1 MNFCIQ
7 VSGLQ
12 TNIYMTSLL
21 EVVEEEGEIYPCE
34 CHEQLLRIRIR
45 DPPQPPSSSRTDKH
59 QQRVSAKAPPGVN
72 NTGSTDRRQ
81 HRQPGGGS
89 GGGGYT
95 ATRMTNGTDSLGSE
109 MEDDDDQLSSVG
121 SECPS
126 NNSEESEESSESD
139 SGTPSTFK
147 CLDCLRYLCDDCAEL
162 HSQNEIRASG
172 DPHRVAPLSEVHACE
187 DSTEPYLYCPS
198 HAGQR
203 LRFYCRD
210 CESAICISCTDIE
223 HRHHNTARLHHA
235 VMEHRVAL
243 RQLLDRVLCKVPL
256 LESAFEG
263 VSETLSQLHLSR
275 DEAEHSITMS
285 FAGLQAALETR
296 QNQLLDALDSA
307 CKTKS
312 ESLRDQSEELSEY
325 LSEIRSS
332 CEFVSRALSV
342 GSDTEVLMVR
352 KQLGDRLEALST
364 SAMTNSAATSSV
376 SLPASVGLSLS
387 VSPRGSGSGRGRP
400 SDLQFPAGRRQQL
413 NKGAPLSVP
422 SVRSGVCQ
430 NEDTEYWSH
439 FRMQRSSLEIVV
451 SPVREES
458 SQRPGMAMP
467 RWQTGLSLPG
477 DQSEELSEYLSEIR
491 SSCEF
496 VSRALS
502 VGSDTEVLM
511 VRKQLGDRLEALS
524 TSAMTNSA
532 ATSSVSLPA
541 SVGLSL
547 SVSPSPSPSPSPAG
561 SLDVKGR
568 PASVVDLFPRGNSHI
583 AFHPSEVESVRTRIL
598 NIGAIS
604 ECSAVPWRSSCH
616 PYGKNRRSDPEWR
629 CLAGR
634 PCRVLVKLSDFR
646 GEPAT
651 SGGALDVL
659 KADLQPAHPMV
670 GRPPT
675 QIDPVRP
682 GELEVSFSLPTEGDY
697 FLGLTLFDH
706 HINGS
711 PIKPAH
717 PMVGRPPTQIDPVR
731 PGELEV
737 SFSLPTEGDY
747 FLGLTLFDHHINGS
761 PIKVIAIRDDDSSS
775 GDRPAS
781 KLARTSAANRL
792 SVSSSV
798 PGGLCGSHSANAGSS
813 VRSRRTSRS
822 SLGSA
827 MSMSGNP
834 RKLVAVVPDDLLG
847 RIGRKGRAVGEFA
860 NPQGVCCLPEGT
872 IAVSDSNNQCVQ
884 VFTEKGECVL
894 RFGTRGRGVG
904 QLQRP
909 TGISTLPNGNFVI
922 ADYENRC
929 LSVFDASGKFLS
941 RVGVNKLLGPKGVM
955 TDSEGR
961 IIAVDNKGSCV
972 VVFSGENGKIL
983 NRFGTRGLQASQ
995 LAGPHYV
1002 ALTHRGQMVV
1012 SDFHNHCIKVFDK
1025 TGKYAFGF
1033 GSNGEGNGQFNAP
1046 TGVVVDNLDNI
1057 IVADWGNSRLQVFDY
1072 QGTFMGYINS
1082 HTDPLYGPQDLSITT
1097 AGVVVA
1103 VDSGNHCVK
1112 LLDNKYG
1119 I

>member
-1 MNFCIQ
+1 
-7 VSGLQ
+7 
-12 TNIYMTSLL
+12 
-21 EVVEEEGEIYPCE
+21 
-34 CHEQLLRIRIR
+34 
-45 DPPQPPSSSRTDKH
+45 
-59 QQRVSAKAPPGVN
+59 
-72 NTGSTDRRQ
+72 
-81 HRQPGGGS
+81 
-89 GGGGYT
+89 
-95 ATRMTNGTDSLGSE
+95 
-109 MEDDDDQLSSVG
+109 
-121 SECPS
+121 
-126 NNSEESEESSESD
+126 NSEESEESSESD

-387 VSPRGSGSGRGRP
+387 VSP
-400 SDLQFPAGRRQQL
+400 
-413 NKGAPLSVP
+413 
-422 SVRSGVCQ
+422 
-430 NEDTEYWSH
+430 
-439 FRMQRSSLEIVV
+439 
-451 SPVREES
+451 
-458 SQRPGMAMP
+458 
-467 RWQTGLSLPG
+467 
-477 DQSEELSEYLSEIR
+477 
-491 SSCEF
+491 
-496 VSRALS
+496 
-502 VGSDTEVLM
+502 
-511 VRKQLGDRLEALS
+511 
-524 TSAMTNSA
+524 
-532 ATSSVSLPA
+532 
-541 SVGLSL
+541 
-547 SVSPSPSPSPSPAG
+547 SPSPSPSPAG

-711 PIKPAH
+711 PIK
-717 PMVGRPPTQIDPVR
+717 
-731 PGELEV
+731 
-737 SFSLPTEGDY
+737 
-747 FLGLTLFDHHINGS
+747 
-761 PIKVIAIRDDDSSS
+761 
-775 GDRPAS
+775 
-781 KLARTSAANRL
+781 
-792 SVSSSV
+792 
-798 PGGLCGSHSANAGSS
+798 
-813 VRSRRTSRS
+813 
-822 SLGSA
+822 
-827 MSMSGNP
+827 
-834 RKLVAVVPDDLLG
+834 
-847 RIGRKGRAVGEFA
+847 
-860 NPQGVCCLPEGT
+860 
-872 IAVSDSNNQCVQ
+872 
-884 VFTEKGECVL
+884 
-894 RFGTRGRGVG
+894 
-904 QLQRP
+904 
-909 TGISTLPNGNFVI
+909 
-922 ADYENRC
+922 
-929 LSVFDASGKFLS
+929 
-941 RVGVNKLLGPKGVM
+941 
-955 TDSEGR
+955 
-961 IIAVDNKGSCV
+961 
-972 VVFSGENGKIL
+972 
-983 NRFGTRGLQASQ
+983 
-995 LAGPHYV
+995 
-1002 ALTHRGQMVV
+1002 
-1012 SDFHNHCIKVFDK
+1012 
-1025 TGKYAFGF
+1025 
-1033 GSNGEGNGQFNAP
+1033 
-1046 TGVVVDNLDNI
+1046 
-1057 IVADWGNSRLQVFDY
+1057 
-1072 QGTFMGYINS
+1072 
-1082 HTDPLYGPQDLSITT
+1082 
-1097 AGVVVA
+1097 
-1103 VDSGNHCVK
+1103 
-1112 LLDNKYG
+1112 
-1119 I
+1119 